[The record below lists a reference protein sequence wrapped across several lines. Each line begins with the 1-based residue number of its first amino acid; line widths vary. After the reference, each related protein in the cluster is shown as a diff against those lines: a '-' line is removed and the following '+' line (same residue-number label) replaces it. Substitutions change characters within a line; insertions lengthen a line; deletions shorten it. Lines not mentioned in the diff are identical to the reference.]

1 MGVNAVTIKD
11 TILMAAATA
20 GSVLANLFG
29 GWDVTLQVLIGCM
42 AVDYATGW
50 IVAAVFKASP
60 KSDGGKLESGAGFKG
75 LVRKVG
81 ILALVLVS
89 VWLDKLL
96 GAAYVRVAVCLFFVA
111 NEGLSILENLGLMGV
126 PLPPFLKNMLE
137 ALRDKNGDGKGGGN
151 EKVEQ

>member
-1 MGVNAVTIKD
+1 METVVNIKD
-11 TILMAAATA
+11 MVLVTLAAI

-50 IVAAVFKASP
+50 VVAAVFKKSP
-60 KSDGGKLESGAGFKG
+60 KSEGGALESRAGFKG

-81 ILALVLVS
+81 ILALVLVA

-96 GAAYVRVAVCLFFVA
+96 GAAYVRVAVCLFFIA

-137 ALRDKNGDGKGGGN
+137 AMKEKSGNGNAEGKT
-151 EKVEQ
+151 

>member
-1 MGVNAVTIKD
+1 METVVNIKD
-11 TILMAAATA
+11 MVLVTLAAI

-50 IVAAVFKASP
+50 VVAAVFKKSP
-60 KSDGGKLESGAGFKG
+60 KSEGGALESRAGFKG

-81 ILALVLVS
+81 ILALVLVA

-96 GAAYVRVAVCLFFVA
+96 GAAYVRVAVCLFFIA

-137 ALRDKNGDGKGGGN
+137 AMKEKSGNGKT
-151 EKVEQ
+151 ESKT